1 MYTNSQN
8 LLVNAMHT
16 LMKGQ
21 VEAIKTSIKQL
32 HPEYNHHPYGQ
43 LIYMMFKPDTFNQE
57 DAILANK
64 GYFNRGGAH
73 SSTYTTFYAC
83 LENPS

>member
-21 VEAIKTSIKQL
+21 VEAIKTSIK
-32 HPEYNHHPYGQ
+32 
-43 LIYMMFKPDTFNQE
+43 
-57 DAILANK
+57 
-64 GYFNRGGAH
+64 
-73 SSTYTTFYAC
+73 
-83 LENPS
+83 

>member
-16 LMKGQ
+16 LMRGQ
-21 VEAIKTSIKQL
+21 VEAIKQL

-43 LIYMMFKPDTFNQE
+43 LIYMMFKPDTFN
-57 DAILANK
+57 
-64 GYFNRGGAH
+64 
-73 SSTYTTFYAC
+73 
-83 LENPS
+83 

>member
-16 LMKGQ
+16 LMRGQ

-43 LIYMMFKPDTFNQE
+43 LIYMMFKQDTFN
-57 DAILANK
+57 
-64 GYFNRGGAH
+64 
-73 SSTYTTFYAC
+73 
-83 LENPS
+83 